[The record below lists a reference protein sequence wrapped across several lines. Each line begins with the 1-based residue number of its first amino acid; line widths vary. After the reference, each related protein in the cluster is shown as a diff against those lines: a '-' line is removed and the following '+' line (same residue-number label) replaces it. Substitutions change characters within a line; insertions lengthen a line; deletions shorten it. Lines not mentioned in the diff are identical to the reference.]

1 MPNSDI
7 PSRHAYHTLMALF
20 IGVCILDGMLIFLV
34 QDRWAIARL
43 LVTLLLM
50 VFTLQGRRWAKW
62 MLIIMFGGLAAVLV
76 AVVVGL
82 RSQLAPGLVI
92 GSTVMAVLYIVIPIY
107 MGTNSDLNRYLAWKR
122 QQSR

>member
-1 MPNSDI
+1 
-7 PSRHAYHTLMALF
+7 MALF

-122 QQSR
+122 QQSG